1 MKIRLI
7 VVALMLCLA
16 APAFSQFRT
25 IAEAY
30 EVGIS
35 DVRLPQNDGGT
46 MAFKKCGACDYETRR
61 VSRDAV
67 WVSEG
72 SMADSAGSRRTSS
85 NVSASR
91 ISIPI
96 LLSSIGAPLYTS
108 RASCQAN

>member
-7 VVALMLCLA
+7 VVVLMLCLA

-35 DVRLPQNDGGT
+35 DVRLPQNEGGT
-46 MAFKKCGACDYETRR
+46 MAFKKCGDCDYETRR

-67 WVSEG
+67 WEFNGERMSLEKFRAALATV
-72 SMADSAGSRRTSS
+72 DRSRDIPVQVLHHLES
-85 NVSASR
+85 NEVTR
-91 ISIPI
+91 VWIKV
-96 LLSSIGAPLYTS
+96 
-108 RASCQAN
+108 R